1 MFRAK
6 KGKHVRLPEAALP
19 ELESLREKMS
29 RVTHIRGVMVSPV
42 VKLGDGAV
50 ISWALAMTNY
60 LMNPK
65 FSVIDTED
73 FSERFMEKLDTV
85 LADSENC
92 TKDERLTRIRMAVAA
107 SSAVGGYNTDDTL
120 RAAATEGGG
129 RVS

>member
-1 MFRAK
+1 
-6 KGKHVRLPEAALP
+6 
-19 ELESLREKMS
+19 
-29 RVTHIRGVMVSPV
+29 MVSPV

-107 SSAVGGYNTDDTL
+107 SSAVGGYNTDGHI
-120 RAAATEGGG
+120 EGVGIGG
-129 RVS
+129 RRPCLIGHGAPYS

>member
-1 MFRAK
+1 MSHIQ
-6 KGKHVRLPEAALP
+6 GVRVKP
-19 ELESLREKMS
+19 
-29 RVTHIRGVMVSPV
+29 I

-50 ISWALAMTNY
+50 IAWALAMTNH

-73 FSERFMEKLDTV
+73 FSERFMEKLDAV

-92 TKDERLTRIRMAVAA
+92 TKDELLTRIRMAVAA

-120 RAAATEGGG
+120 RAATPEGGQP
-129 RVS
+129 S